1 MSIEEDVRRF
11 EGELQAIADRALAC
25 AGLLRSVESD
35 DLRYL
40 IAERLPFLGR
50 LVLPE
55 MLSLLE
61 DDQVAA
67 DTRYLAAWV
76 ALRVGDRGVAPK
88 VLCDEVASG
97 SEWSGPAASALG
109 RAGIT
114 EATEV
119 IADAL
124 RWRVDPRDEMEVISY
139 TGALL
144 RLGGSLPDD
153 VRARLYE
160 SAAPHVVRALTRD
173 FPE

>member
-61 DDQVAA
+61 DDQVPA

-97 SEWSGPAASALG
+97 SEWSGPAAHALS

-114 EATEV
+114 AATEL

-124 RWRVDPRDEMEVISY
+124 RRVDPRDERDVI
-139 TGALL
+139 TFAGTLKD
-144 RLGGSLPDD
+144 LGGSLPDD

-160 SAAPHVVRALTRD
+160 SAAPYVVKWLARD